1 MTKMS
6 SPEIPQKAKDLCAK
20 LERLAEDRGRITEA
34 YRALRHTEE
43 CIQAQQE
50 EIEQDLMDILNTGDF
65 EILDI
70 GRLRLIFQPEDKYNT
85 RPWFEVRYPDYTGVY
100 TKRHFLR
107 KPGNKRRPKKGD

>member
-1 MTKMS
+1 MTKKS
-6 SPEIPQKAKDLCAK
+6 SPKIGAKAKDLCTR
-20 LERLAEDRGRITEA
+20 LEKLAEDRSCILETCRMLNHVADRI
-34 YRALRHTEE
+34 
-43 CIQAQQE
+43 QSQQE

-70 GRLRLIFQPEDKYNT
+70 GRLRLVFQPEDKYNT

-107 KPGNKRRPKKGD
+107 KPGNKRKKGKS

>member
-1 MTKMS
+1 MS

-50 EIEQDLMDILNTGDF
+50 EAARQQQMAMAQSLMQNA
-65 EILDI
+65 
-70 GRLRLIFQPEDKYNT
+70 DKMGEAAQEGSMMQQIN
-85 RPWFEVRYPDYTGVY
+85 DQLAG
-100 TKRHFLR
+100 
-107 KPGNKRRPKKGD
+107 GMNGI

>member
-20 LERLAEDRGRITEA
+20 LEKLAEDRSFILAACRTLDHMVDRI
-34 YRALRHTEE
+34 
-43 CIQAQQE
+43 QVQQE
-50 EIEQDLMDILNTGDF
+50 EIEQDLMDILNTGEF

-70 GRLRLIFQPEDKYNT
+70 GRLRLVFQPEDKYNT

-107 KPGNKRRPKKGD
+107 KPGNKRKKGKS